1 MQQERS
7 FERRRNF
14 AIKIHQSSHSILYLP
29 LFTQD
34 VLKINKI
41 TQINIDWP
49 CLKKKVDLRENR
61 HISLGVKTGVSMKDS
76 PMLRPFEREKGKPQP
91 F

>member
-14 AIKIHQSSHSILYLP
+14 AIKIQQSSHSILYLP

-41 TQINIDWP
+41 TQINIDGP
-49 CLKKKVDLRENR
+49 V
-61 HISLGVKTGVSMKDS
+61 
-76 PMLRPFEREKGKPQP
+76 
-91 F
+91 